1 MNIVFGTTDSGTFS
15 VRYGTIGWQKSGK
28 RVKAMEGDIDRRVA
42 RTRRTLHEALIRL
55 IVRKGY
61 DALTVQEIIDEADVG
76 RATFYAHYRGK
87 DDLLRGGFERLRG
100 ELKTARLEVR
110 RGRRSQPLPFSLAMF
125 EHACAYR
132 EVYRAMLGGQG
143 SIIAINEI
151 RRVLTEFVK
160 EDLPEVGDDVAVPR
174 ELRLQFVVGT
184 FLTTLTW
191 CLEKRPKLQPAQI
204 DDMFR
209 HLVTRG
215 IGREIVTNAGG

>member
-1 MNIVFGTTDSGTFS
+1 
-15 VRYGTIGWQKSGK
+15 
-28 RVKAMEGDIDRRVA
+28 MEGEIDRRVA

-55 IVRKGY
+55 ILRKGY

-87 DDLLRGGFERLRG
+87 DDLLRGGFERLRE
-100 ELKTARLEVR
+100 ELKAARPQAHR
-110 RGRRSQPLPFSLAMF
+110 SKRGRPLPFSLAMF

-143 SIIAINEI
+143 SNIAINEI

-160 EDLPEVGDDVAVPR
+160 EDLSELGDDAAVPR

-184 FLTTLTW
+184 FLTALTW
-191 CLEKRPKLQPAQI
+191 CLEKRPKLQPSQI
-204 DDMFR
+204 DEMFR
-209 HLVTRG
+209 HLVTQG
-215 IGREIVTNAGG
+215 IGRAIVVHAGG

>member
-1 MNIVFGTTDSGTFS
+1 
-15 VRYGTIGWQKSGK
+15 
-28 RVKAMEGDIDRRVA
+28 MEGEIDRRVA

-55 IVRKGY
+55 IMRKGY
-61 DALTVQEIIDEADVG
+61 DTLTVQEIIDEADIG

-87 DDLLRGGFERLRG
+87 EDLLRGGFERLRS
-100 ELKTARLEVR
+100 ELKAA
-110 RGRRSQPLPFSLAMF
+110 RRSARQGSELDRPLSFSLVMF

-132 EVYRAMLGGQG
+132 DVYRAMLGGQG

-151 RRVLTEFVK
+151 RRVLSELVK
-160 EDLPEVGDDVAVPR
+160 EELPKLEEDGAVPR

-191 CLEKRPKLQPAQI
+191 CLEKRPKMTPPEVNA
-204 DDMFR
+204 MFR

-215 IGREIVTNAGG
+215 IGRAIVANGR

>member
-1 MNIVFGTTDSGTFS
+1 
-15 VRYGTIGWQKSGK
+15 
-28 RVKAMEGDIDRRVA
+28 MEGDIDRRVA

-55 IVRKGY
+55 IMRKGY

-100 ELKTARLEVR
+100 ELKAARLEA
-110 RGRRSQPLPFSLAMF
+110 RRSKKGRPLPFSLAMF

-132 EVYRAMLGGQG
+132 DVYRAMLGGQG

-151 RRVLTEFVK
+151 RRVLTELVK
-160 EDLPEVGDDVAVPR
+160 EDLAEVGDDVAVPR
-174 ELRLQFVVGT
+174 ELMLQFVVGT
-184 FLTTLTW
+184 FLTALTW
-191 CLEKRPKLQPAQI
+191 CLEKRPKLQPSQI
-204 DDMFR
+204 DDLFR

-215 IGREIVTNAGG
+215 IGRAIVANAGG